1 MLVYFVTDEPT
12 KLPAIRAMLEPQHA
26 VVPWVLDG
34 DGTGIRS
41 HGVLMVDID
50 LRQMAR
56 VDQVRFVMQELAGI
70 PEKLF
75 VVHNLSRS
83 MVAQAYA
90 LGATAVISRPKEA
103 ILKVAQIEEA
113 ETAEEDNAADPA
125 VEMDEGVAAFASMF
139 SNVRRGRP
147 LKLVDAKRATSKII
161 TRVGQDGLST
171 WLDEVRRYHEGTF
184 QHCLLVTGVA
194 VAFGLDVGFSGG
206 DVSRLG
212 MAATLHDIGKAR
224 IPLSILDKPGRLDP
238 EEEEIIRRHP
248 AIGYDLLKGVSGI
261 SPEILD
267 GVRHH
272 HEYLDGSG
280 YPDGLSGSQISD
292 LVRLLTISDIFA
304 ALVEVQAIPAANG
317 PAGRLPDPLR
327 HGGQAGGAADQGVP
341 QGRACVVN
349 ERRPDDPRGMRRLR
363 NGEWQMQIDAETLQ
377 RLQKVRRQG
386 ETISDCIVRI
396 IVTEHRRGVR

>member
-12 KLPAIRAMLEPQHA
+12 KLPAIRAALEPQHA
-26 VVPWVLDG
+26 VIPWVLG
-34 DGTGIRS
+34 GEGSGIRS

-50 LRQMAR
+50 LRQMTR
-56 VDQVRFVMQELAGI
+56 VDQLKFVLQDLAEI

-75 VVHNLSRS
+75 VVHNLSRL

-103 ILKVAQIEEA
+103 VLKVAQIEAA
-113 ETAEEDNAADPA
+113 ETAEKDGAADPA

-139 SNVRRGRP
+139 SSVRNGRP
-147 LKLVDAKRATSKII
+147 LKLADARQATSKII

-224 IPLSILDKPGRLDP
+224 IPVSILDKPGRLDP
-238 EEEEIIRRHP
+238 EEEAIIKRHP

-261 SPEILD
+261 SPDILD

-304 ALVEVQAIPAANG
+304 ALVEARPYRAPMPRQDAYQILCG
-317 PAGRLPDPLR
+317 MEGKLE
-327 HGGQAGGAADQGVP
+327 GALIKAF
-341 QGRACVVN
+341 A
-349 ERRPDDPRGMRRLR
+349 
-363 NGEWQMQIDAETLQ
+363 
-377 RLQKVRRQG
+377 KVALG
-386 ETISDCIVRI
+386 S
-396 IVTEHRRGVR
+396 

>member
-12 KLPAIRAMLEPQHA
+12 KLPAVRAMLEPQHA
-26 VVPWVLDG
+26 VLPWVLGG

-50 LRQMAR
+50 LRQGAR
-56 VDQVRFVMQELAGI
+56 VDQLKFVLQDLAEI

-90 LGATAVISRPKEA
+90 LGATAVISRTKEA
-103 ILKVAQIEEA
+103 VLKVAEIEQA
-113 ETAEEDNAADPA
+113 ESAAEDAGAEPPA
-125 VEMDEGVAAFASMF
+125 DEGVAAFASMF
-139 SNVRRGRP
+139 SNVRSGKP
-147 LKLVDAKRATSKII
+147 LKLADAQRATSKII

-184 QHCLLVTGVA
+184 QHCLLVTGIA

-224 IPLSILDKPGRLDP
+224 IPLEILDKPGRLGP
-238 EEEEIIRRHP
+238 EEEEIIKRHP
-248 AIGYDLLKGVSGI
+248 AIGYDLLKGVRGI
-261 SPEILD
+261 NPEILD

-304 ALVEVQAIPAANG
+304 ALVEARPYKPPMPREDAYQILCG
-317 PAGRLPDPLR
+317 MEGKLE
-327 HGGQAGGAADQGVP
+327 GALV
-341 QGRACVVN
+341 RAFRKVA
-349 ERRPDDPRGMRRLR
+349 L
-363 NGEWQMQIDAETLQ
+363 ET
-377 RLQKVRRQG
+377 
-386 ETISDCIVRI
+386 
-396 IVTEHRRGVR
+396 

>member
-12 KLPAIRAMLEPQHA
+12 KLPALRAMLEPQHA
-26 VVPWVLDG
+26 VVPWVLGG
-34 DGTGIRS
+34 DGTGIRA

-56 VDQVRFVMQELAGI
+56 VDQLKFILEQLASI

-83 MVAQAYA
+83 MVAQAHA
-90 LGATAVISRPKEA
+90 LGATAVISRAKEA
-103 ILKVAQIEEA
+103 VLKVAQIEAA
-113 ETAEEDNAADPA
+113 EPAEEDNVADPA
-125 VEMDEGVAAFASMF
+125 LKMDEGVAAFATMF
-139 SNVRRGRP
+139 SDVRRGRP
-147 LKLVDAKRATSKII
+147 LKLVDAKRATSRII
-161 TRVGQDGLST
+161 SRVGQDGLSN

-212 MAATLHDIGKAR
+212 IAATLHDIGKAR

-248 AIGYDLLKGVSGI
+248 VIGYDLLKGVSGV

-272 HEYLDGSG
+272 HEYLDGTG
-280 YPDGLSGSQISD
+280 YPDGLVASQISD

-304 ALVEVQAIPAANG
+304 ALVESRPYRPPMARQDAYQILCSMEGKLEGALVKAFRKVALAA
-317 PAGRLPDPLR
+317 
-327 HGGQAGGAADQGVP
+327 
-341 QGRACVVN
+341 
-349 ERRPDDPRGMRRLR
+349 
-363 NGEWQMQIDAETLQ
+363 
-377 RLQKVRRQG
+377 
-386 ETISDCIVRI
+386 
-396 IVTEHRRGVR
+396 

>member
-12 KLPAIRAMLEPQHA
+12 KLPAVRAMLEPQHA
-26 VVPWVLDG
+26 VLPWVLGG

-50 LRQMAR
+50 LRQGAR
-56 VDQVRFVMQELAGI
+56 VDQLKFVLKDLAEI

-83 MVAQAYA
+83 LVAQAYA
-90 LGATAVISRPKEA
+90 LGATGVISRPKEA
-103 ILKVAQIEEA
+103 IQKVAEIEQAETEA
-113 ETAEEDNAADPA
+113 EEKGAEQAPP
-125 VEMDEGVAAFASMF
+125 DEGVAAFASMF
-139 SNVRRGRP
+139 SNVRNGRP
-147 LKLVDAKRATSKII
+147 LKLVDAQQATSKII

-184 QHCLLVTGVA
+184 QHCLLVTGIA

-224 IPLSILDKPGRLDP
+224 IPLAILDKPGRLDP
-238 EEEEIIRRHP
+238 EEEEIIKRHP
-248 AIGYDLLKGVSGI
+248 AIGYDLLKGVKGI

-304 ALVEVQAIPAANG
+304 ALVEARPYKPPMARQDAYQILCG
-317 PAGRLPDPLR
+317 MEGRLE
-327 HGGQAGGAADQGVP
+327 GALV
-341 QGRACVVN
+341 RAF
-349 ERRPDDPRGMRRLR
+349 R
-363 NGEWQMQIDAETLQ
+363 
-377 RLQKVRRQG
+377 KVALA
-386 ETISDCIVRI
+386 S
-396 IVTEHRRGVR
+396 

>member
-12 KLPAIRAMLEPQHA
+12 KLPAVRAMLEPQHA
-26 VVPWVLDG
+26 VLPWVLGG

-56 VDQVRFVMQELAGI
+56 VDQLKFVLKDLTDI

-103 ILKVAQIEEA
+103 ILKVAEIEQA
-113 ETAEEDNAADPA
+113 ETAAEDAGAEQPT
-125 VEMDEGVAAFASMF
+125 EMDVGVAAFASMF
-139 SNVRRGRP
+139 SNVRNGRP
-147 LKLVDAKRATSKII
+147 LKLVDAQQATSKII

-184 QHCLLVTGVA
+184 QHCLLVTGIA

-224 IPLSILDKPGRLDP
+224 IPLAILDKPGRLEP
-238 EEEEIIRRHP
+238 EEEEIIKRHP
-248 AIGYDLLKGVSGI
+248 AIGYELLKDVRGI
-261 SPEILD
+261 NLEILD

-280 YPDGLSGSQISD
+280 YPDGLSGSEISD

-304 ALVEVQAIPAANG
+304 ALVEARPYKPPMPREDAYQILCGMEGKLEGALVKAFRKVALAA
-317 PAGRLPDPLR
+317 
-327 HGGQAGGAADQGVP
+327 
-341 QGRACVVN
+341 
-349 ERRPDDPRGMRRLR
+349 
-363 NGEWQMQIDAETLQ
+363 
-377 RLQKVRRQG
+377 
-386 ETISDCIVRI
+386 
-396 IVTEHRRGVR
+396 

>member
-26 VVPWVLDG
+26 VVPWVLGG
-34 DGTGIRS
+34 DGTGLRS

-50 LRQMAR
+50 LRQMSR
-56 VDQVRFVMQELAGI
+56 VDQLRFILEQLTSI

-83 MVAQAYA
+83 MVAQAHA
-90 LGATAVISRPKEA
+90 LGATAIISRPKEA

-113 ETAEEDNAADPA
+113 EAAEENNAADPSQ
-125 VEMDEGVAAFASMF
+125 EMDEGVAAFASMF
-139 SNVRRGRP
+139 SNVRQGRP

-161 TRVGQDGLST
+161 TRVGQDGLSA

-280 YPDGLSGSQISD
+280 YPDGLAGSQISD
-292 LVRLLTISDIFA
+292 LVRLLTIADIFA
-304 ALVEVQAIPAANG
+304 ALVESRSYRPPMSRQDAYQILCGMEGKLEGALVKAFRSIALAA
-317 PAGRLPDPLR
+317 
-327 HGGQAGGAADQGVP
+327 
-341 QGRACVVN
+341 
-349 ERRPDDPRGMRRLR
+349 
-363 NGEWQMQIDAETLQ
+363 
-377 RLQKVRRQG
+377 
-386 ETISDCIVRI
+386 
-396 IVTEHRRGVR
+396 